1 MRWHWWLG
9 VALVVAGVLVAN
21 RGPQPI
27 YEVAVDPWSTFV
39 ASLGFGVA
47 AGGILFDRWR
57 RSRTPQPR
65 TPLPSGN
72 RAPVA
77 TSNRDGTV

>member
-1 MRWHWWLG
+1 MTWNWWDTVVTLAG
-9 VALVVAGVLVAN
+9 VAL
-21 RGPQPI
+21 I
-27 YEVAVDPWSTFV
+27 VDGLRRIT
-39 ASLGFGVA
+39 
-47 AGGILFDRWR
+47 GGTWRR

-77 TSNRDGTV
+77 TTNRDGTV